1 MNSDLTE
8 DQRQAAAAWDT
19 AQTKAEQG
27 RLLLEEAAADARQA
41 VTSLHHSGLTQKRI
55 AALLGIT
62 QGRVSQLIDRTPR
75 ND

>member
-8 DQRQAAAAWDT
+8 DQRQAAATWDT
-19 AQTKAEQG
+19 AQAKADQG
-27 RLLLEEAAADARQA
+27 RRLLDEAAADARQA
-41 VTSLHHSGLTQKRI
+41 ITSLHHSGLTQKRI

-75 ND
+75 KD